1 MGKARAAGCISAVAT
16 SHTQRRALS
25 RFGPT
30 FRREVRPAKPRV
42 LEAKAAANSCR
53 RLASRSNGQR
63 QPCGRTAAA
72 SARERPAATGRA
84 RRTGCFE
91 RGARPRRRAT
101 GGDEHATTI
110 QPRAK
115 SPSAAPQTRP
125 QPAATIPAAGA
136 PYRRPINANSLR
148 LPPPGSVPRK
158 PAAPG
163 TAASEEVRRLPQ

>member
-84 RRTGCFE
+84 RRTGRFE

-110 QPRAK
+110 QPRRKIALR
-115 SPSAAPQTRP
+115 SAPNKTTARRDDSCR
-125 QPAATIPAAGA
+125 
-136 PYRRPINANSLR
+136 RRPLSSSDQCQLATLAAARQRSTQTSGTR
-148 LPPPGSVPRK
+148 HSGFGGS
-158 PAAPG
+158 A
-163 TAASEEVRRLPQ
+163 